1 LSTVSRF
8 RFPRGLRTR
17 LTLWIAVILMLVV
30 AASFAAIYRGTGQQL
45 RNELDRDLVAQSGAF
60 AAALPSNGE
69 PSELMEAINRY
80 VTHQPFRSSSQLLYA
95 RLADGKVVTNEP
107 DLLGVQ
113 NTLDTEPESL
123 PARRAEA
130 EAARTLRNA
139 PVGFTTVDAI
149 DLGGLRVYVK
159 RVVRDGRTA
168 AFLGVGE
175 PLAPVV
181 RAQHGVART
190 FLLAGLFALLAAV
203 VTGYLLASR
212 VSRPL
217 RRMAGTAAAVN
228 AGDLSHRIGR
238 EDTSDEIR
246 VLAESFDHMLDRLDD
261 AFARQRAFVS
271 DASHEL
277 RTPLTVVRGQLEVLA
292 RQPDVSHQDV
302 VRVTRLVS
310 AETERMER
318 LVDDLLMLA
327 KTEEGSPLDRRP
339 IELRDYVHDLFNAL
353 SLTADRDFELGHV
366 SDVTI
371 EADPDRLAQ
380 VIHNLAQNAVAHTP
394 EGGLV
399 RLSASANGRYVR
411 FAVEDNGPGIP
422 PGQRDRIF
430 DRFHRTDISRAR
442 TTGGSGLGLAIAR
455 ALVLAHG
462 GHIRAGESPE
472 GGARLEFDLPR

>member
-1 LSTVSRF
+1 VSRF
-8 RFPRGLRTR
+8 RFPRGLRAR
-17 LTLWIAVILMLVV
+17 LTLWIAVILILVV

-45 RNELDRDLVAQSGAF
+45 RNELDRDLVAQAGAF
-60 AAALPSNGE
+60 AAAMPSGDQGND
-69 PSELMEAINRY
+69 ELADAITRY
-80 VTHQPFRSSSQLLYA
+80 VTHQPFRSTSQLLYA
-95 RLADGKVVTNEP
+95 RLPGNRFVTNEP

-113 NTLDTEPESL
+113 SSLDTEPESL
-123 PARRAEA
+123 PMRQAEA
-130 EAARTLRNA
+130 RAAKKLRAA
-139 PVGFTTVDAI
+139 PEGFTTIDAVDV
-149 DLGGLRVYVK
+149 GGLRVYVR
-159 RVVRDGRTA
+159 RVTRGSHTLL
-168 AFLGVGE
+168 LGVGE
-175 PLAPVV
+175 PLGSVV

-203 VTGYLLASR
+203 ATGYLVASR
-212 VSRPL
+212 VARPL
-217 RRMAGTAAAVN
+217 RRMADTATEVN
-228 AGDLSHRIGR
+228 AGDISHRIG
-238 EDTSDEIR
+238 ETKGSEEIEI
-246 VLAESFDHMLDRLDD
+246 LAESFDHMLDRLDD

-292 RQPDVSHQDV
+292 RQPNVSHDDV

-327 KTEEGSPLDRRP
+327 KTEEGSPLDRRE
-339 IELRDYVHDLFNAL
+339 IELRDYVHDVFDAV
-353 SLTADRDFELGHV
+353 SLTADRDFELGPV

-371 EADPDRLAQ
+371 QADPDRLAQ

-399 RLSASANGRYVR
+399 RISAAANGRYVR

-422 PGQRDRIF
+422 PDQRGRIF

-442 TTGGSGLGLAIAR
+442 ATGGSGLGLAIAR
-455 ALVLAHG
+455 ALVQAHG
-462 GHIRAGESPE
+462 GRIRAGESPE

>member
-1 LSTVSRF
+1 VSRF
-8 RFPRGLRTR
+8 RIPRGLRTR
-17 LTLWIAVILMLVV
+17 LTLWIAAILILVV
-30 AASFAAIYRGTGQQL
+30 AASFAAIYRGTGQEL
-45 RNELDRDLVAQSGAF
+45 RTELDRDLVTQAGAF
-60 AAALPSNGE
+60 AAALPGGE
-69 PSELMEAINRY
+69 THEELVRAINRY
-80 VTHQPFRSSSQLLYA
+80 VTHQPFHASSQLLYA
-95 RLADGKVVTNEP
+95 RLSNDQLITNEP

-113 NTLDTEPESL
+113 SALDTEPESL
-123 PARRAEA
+123 PARESEARAA
-130 EAARTLRNA
+130 NKLRHT
-139 PVGFTTVDAI
+139 PEGFTTVDALE
-149 DLGGLRVYVK
+149 LGGLRVYV
-159 RVVRDGRTA
+159 RGVSRDGRRVA
-168 AFLGVGE
+168 LVGVGE

-203 VTGYLLASR
+203 VTGYLIASR

-228 AGDLSHRIGR
+228 AGDLSHRIGAT
-238 EDTSDEIR
+238 DTNDEIA
-246 VLAESFDHMLDRLDD
+246 VLAESFDNMLDRLDD

-292 RQPDVSHQDV
+292 RQPDVTHEDV
-302 VRVTRLVS
+302 IRVTRLVS

-318 LVDDLLMLA
+318 LVDDLLLLA
-327 KTEEGSPLDRRP
+327 KTEEGSPLHRRP
-339 IELRDYVHDLFNAL
+339 IEVRDYVHDVFDAL
-353 SLTADRDFELGHV
+353 SLTADRDFELGPV

-371 EADPDRLAQ
+371 EADPDRIAQ

-399 RLSASANGRYVR
+399 RLSAESNGRYVR
-411 FAVEDNGPGIP
+411 FAVEDDGPGIP
-422 PGQRDRIF
+422 PDQRGRIF

-442 TTGGSGLGLAIAR
+442 STGGSGLGLAIAR
-455 ALVLAHG
+455 ALVVAHG
-462 GHIRAGESPE
+462 GSIRAGESPE

>member
-1 LSTVSRF
+1 
-8 RFPRGLRTR
+8 
-17 LTLWIAVILMLVV
+17 MLVV

-45 RNELDRDLVAQSGAF
+45 RNELDRDLVTQAGAF
-60 AAALPSNGE
+60 AAALPSANGD
-69 PSELMEAINRY
+69 PDAVSQAINRY
-80 VTHQPFRSSSQLLYA
+80 VTHQPFHSSSQLLYA
-95 RLADGKVVTNEP
+95 RLPGGKVITNEP

-113 NTLDTEPESL
+113 DTLDTEPES
-123 PARRAEA
+123 RNTREA
-130 EAARTLRNA
+130 EAGAAKTLRSA
-139 PVGFTTVDAI
+139 PVGFTTVNAI

-159 RVVRDGRTA
+159 RVDRLGRKVA
-168 AFLGVGE
+168 LLGVGE

-203 VTGYLLASR
+203 IAGYLLASR

-217 RRMAGTAAAVN
+217 RRMAGTAAAVD

-238 EDTSDEIR
+238 EDTSEEIR
-246 VLAESFDHMLDRLDD
+246 VLAESFDNMLNRLDD
-261 AFARQRAFVS
+261 AFARQRTFVS

-277 RTPLTVVRGQLEVLA
+277 RTPLTIVRGQLEVLA

-302 VRVTRLVS
+302 LRVTRLVS

-327 KTEEGSPLDRRP
+327 KTEEGSPLARRP

-353 SLTADRDFELGHV
+353 SLTADRDFELGEV
-366 SDVTI
+366 SDVTL

-380 VIHNLAQNAVAHTP
+380 VVHNLAQNAVAHTQ

-399 RLSASANGRYVR
+399 RLSAESNGRYVR
-411 FAVEDNGPGIP
+411 FAVEDDGPGIP

-430 DRFHRTDISRAR
+430 DRFHRTDLSRAR
-442 TTGGSGLGLAIAR
+442 STGGSGLGLAIAR

-462 GHIRAGESPE
+462 GRIRAGESPE